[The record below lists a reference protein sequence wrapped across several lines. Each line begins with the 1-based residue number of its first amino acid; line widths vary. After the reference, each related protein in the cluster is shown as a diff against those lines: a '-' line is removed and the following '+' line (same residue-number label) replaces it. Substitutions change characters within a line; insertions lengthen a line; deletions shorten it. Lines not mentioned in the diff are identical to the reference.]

1 MRNRQISKLVERINN
16 QIKEKK
22 GKLAPL
28 IKELRQVRT
37 DFSQLESEY
46 NEKKSLY
53 ESTGDF
59 LKVSSDRRRSSPHLC
74 CCAAEPA
81 LHRLCLTCVPCPSRS
96 CHRPWPL
103 ASRPGEKSC

>member
-1 MRNRQISKLVERINN
+1 MRNRQISKLVEKINN

-59 LKVSSDRRRSSPHLC
+59 LKIQLWQKTLLPSPVLLC
-74 CCAAEPA
+74 C
-81 LHRLCLTCVPCPSRS
+81 
-96 CHRPWPL
+96 
-103 ASRPGEKSC
+103 

>member
-1 MRNRQISKLVERINN
+1 MRNRQISKLVEKINN
-16 QIKEKK
+16 QIKDKK

-53 ESTGDF
+53 ESTGDV
-59 LKVSSDRRRSSPHLC
+59 LKSQLCQKTLLPSPAPRSS
-74 CCAAEPA
+74 
-81 LHRLCLTCVPCPSRS
+81 LTCS
-96 CHRPWPL
+96 PL
-103 ASRPGEKSC
+103 LSHLRETESWREELMTL